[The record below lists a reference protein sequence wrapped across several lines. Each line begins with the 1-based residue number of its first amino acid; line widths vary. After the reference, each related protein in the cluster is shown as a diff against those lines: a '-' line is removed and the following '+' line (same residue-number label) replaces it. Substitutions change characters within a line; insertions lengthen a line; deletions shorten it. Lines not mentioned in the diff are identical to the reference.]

1 MQSFDPAR
9 RPNCRSNIKP
19 RVVCI
24 HIRSAPAGRVASGW
38 SWRFALTPE
47 GRVEIVIYP
56 TPVEL
61 KGGIVEGTVVFPG
74 FSLDLHQLISV
85 FDRVDEINWRAHGFG
100 PWDHDGPHISI
111 EGTYQKHN
119 VWLQVLA
126 EAPDDAEPGM
136 KLDTTGKRL
145 KIAPNN

>member
-1 MQSFDPAR
+1 MNNFHSQSPEWLNSLVDDVI
-9 RPNCRSNIKP
+9 S
-19 RVVCI
+19 CI
-24 HIRSAPAGRVASGW
+24 EAHNAMGPLEFLYRNEEDFW
-38 SWRFALTPE
+38 
-47 GRVEIVIYP
+47 EIVIYP

-74 FSLDLHQLISV
+74 FSLDLQQLISV
-85 FDRVDEINWRAHGFG
+85 FDQVDEINWRAHGFG

-111 EGTYQKHN
+111 EGIYQKHN

-145 KIAPNN
+145 KIVSSN

>member
-1 MQSFDPAR
+1 MDMNNYHSQSPEWLNSLVDDVI
-9 RPNCRSNIKP
+9 S
-19 RVVCI
+19 CI
-24 HIRSAPAGRVASGW
+24 EAHNSMGPLESFYRNEEDFW
-38 SWRFALTPE
+38 
-47 GRVEIVIYP
+47 EIVIYP

-74 FSLDLHQLISV
+74 FSLDLQQLISV

-126 EAPDDAEPGM
+126 EAPDDVQF
-136 KLDTTGKRL
+136 T
-145 KIAPNN
+145 